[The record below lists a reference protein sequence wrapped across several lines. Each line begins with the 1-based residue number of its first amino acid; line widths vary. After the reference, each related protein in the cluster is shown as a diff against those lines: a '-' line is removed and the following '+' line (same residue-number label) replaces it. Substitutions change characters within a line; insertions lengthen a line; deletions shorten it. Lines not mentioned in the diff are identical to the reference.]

1 LAERTSETSDVRE
14 EDPWRGG
21 REATAAEVKAIF
33 DRHPLTGP
41 SQEHYQ
47 ALPAFVRLPRFLLDK
62 LTPRTRRGVLAAIGL
77 GAVLVAGG
85 IWLAVEAAQR
95 AQRQEARATAA
106 FRASEVRRLVA
117 DQSAQT
123 APVSASSG
131 PALLRELEAAV
142 GADARARVREGSLDG
157 PIRRTVCRPG
167 GALINAAERT
177 DLFRCFAVTSS
188 AVGVTLGHDFLVR
201 VDATRGR
208 AIWCH
213 NNYPPGHPDTED
225 AISVPLGRAC
235 TGR

>member
-1 LAERTSETSDVRE
+1 LGEQRE

-21 REATAAEVKAIF
+21 REATAADVKAIF
-33 DRHPLTGP
+33 ERHPLTGP
-41 SQEHYQ
+41 SEEHYQ

-62 LTPRTRRGVLAAIGL
+62 LTPRTRRGVLAAIGIAAAL
-77 GAVLVAGG
+77 TAGG

-95 AQRQEARATAA
+95 AQRKDAQAAAA
-106 FRASEVRRLVA
+106 FRATEVRRLLA
-117 DQSAQT
+117 DQTAQT
-123 APVSASSG
+123 ARLRATSG
-131 PALLRELEAAV
+131 PALLDELAAAV
-142 GADARARVREGSLDG
+142 GADARARVRAGSLDG

-177 DLFRCFAVTSS
+177 DLFRCFAATSS
-188 AVGVTLGHDFLVR
+188 AVGVTLGHEFLVR
-201 VDATRGR
+201 VDASRGL

-213 NNYPPGHPDTED
+213 NNYPPGHPDTEK